1 MSVHSVERVLWDIC
15 NSPDHYKAFLADR
28 DELLTHYQLGDA
40 EKQMVRELKVRE
52 LMDYNVNPMII
63 MQTWNAIVGSD
74 KIEEYLGK
82 LNAPARSVEA

>member
-28 DELLTHYQLGDA
+28 EKMIANYQLGDA
-40 EKQMVRELKVRE
+40 EKQMVRELKVRD
-52 LMDYNVNPMII
+52 LMDYNVNPMLV
-63 MQTWNAIVGSD
+63 MQTWNAIIGAD

-82 LNAPARSVEA
+82 LNTPAPSAGV